1 MTLFRPFCV
10 QKAVSDVVF
19 SVKSVSRMKSVGNE
33 TEQLVL
39 RSLVQEQLGMVSR
52 LLGLLIILLYL
63 LEVPSIP

>member
-1 MTLFRPFCV
+1 MALFCPFCV
-10 QKAVSDVVF
+10 YKAVSAIVF
-19 SVKSVSRMKSVGNE
+19 SMKSVSRMKSVGNE

-39 RSLVQEQLGMVSR
+39 RSLVREQLGMVSR

>member
-1 MTLFRPFCV
+1 MSMFCPCCV
-10 QKAVSDVVF
+10 SKAVSAIVF

-39 RSLVQEQLGMVSR
+39 RSLVREQLGMVSR